1 MIGKAWRAA
10 RSVVPPGHLDAAGCN
25 VPGDRVF
32 DAVAGHLRLERE
44 RGGYAAEP
52 DLTGPKSALATLI
65 GASGSVGAIGEGFAA
80 GPVGAGGEGCAVGAV
95 GAGGASPGDV
105 AFVESGTAAM
115 AALLGGWRLPPG
127 SRVGFARTEYG
138 STLMLLRRL
147 AAGRSWTLVELPV
160 DADSRLDLDGLDA
173 ALATGLDLVTLVH
186 IASHR
191 GVVQPA
197 REAGALCRAAGVPL
211 VLDACQSFGHT
222 DVSGVGATAYV
233 GTSRKWLAGPRG
245 VGFLIVPG
253 LATEMDAAAPALGG
267 HAWAA
272 DGSPEPL
279 PGAIRYEGSEG
290 AIASRVGLGV
300 AVREY
305 QELGPA
311 DLHEHVAELGRTTRH
326 LLHGAGGWQVAEPLD
341 EPSAIV
347 TLRPPAGDSVEA
359 ARARAAAAGLL
370 VGAAPVARAPLDLRE
385 PVLRVSPAPGTEAET
400 LHTLARVLSAPY
412 GPTRP
417 PAC

>member
-1 MIGKAWRAA
+1 MIGQAVIGQAWRAA

-32 DAVAGHLRLERE
+32 DAVVGHLRLERE

-52 DLTGPKSALATLI
+52 DLTGAKSSLTTLI
-65 GASGSVGAIGEGFAA
+65 GAD
-80 GPVGAGGEGCAVGAV
+80 
-95 GAGGASPGDV
+95 GASPGDV

-147 AAGRSWTLVELPV
+147 AAARSWTLVELPV
-160 DADSRLDLDGLDA
+160 DAGSRLDLDGLGS
-173 ALATGLDLVTLVH
+173 ALAAGLDLVTLVH

-222 DVSGVGATAYV
+222 DVSGVGAAAYV

-245 VGFLIVPG
+245 AGFLIVPG
-253 LATEMDAAAPALGG
+253 LTTGTAPGPGTGSAPSPTWRPTTGMDAAAPALGG
-267 HAWAA
+267 HTWGT
-272 DGSPEPL
+272 DDLPEPL
-279 PGAIRYEGSEG
+279 PGAIRYESSEG
-290 AIASRVGLGV
+290 AIASRAGLGA

-311 DLHEHVAELGRTTRH
+311 DLHEHMADLGRTARH
-326 LLHGAGGWQVAEPLD
+326 LLHGAGGWQVGEPLD

-347 TLRPPAGDSVEA
+347 TLRPPAGDSVED
-359 ARARAAAAGLL
+359 ARARAAEAGLL

-385 PVLRVSPAPGTEAET
+385 PVLRVSPAPGTEPET
-400 LHTLARVLSAPY
+400 LHTVAQVLSTPH
-412 GPTRP
+412 RR
-417 PAC
+417 

>member
-25 VPGDRVF
+25 VPSDRVL
-32 DAVAGHLRLERE
+32 DTVVERLRRERE
-44 RGGYAAEP
+44 HGGYAAEP
-52 DLTGPKSALATLI
+52 GLTDARSALAALL
-65 GASGSVGAIGEGFAA
+65 APA
-80 GPVGAGGEGCAVGAV
+80 GV
-95 GAGGASPGDV
+95 SPGDV

-115 AALLGGWRLPPG
+115 AALLGGLRLPPG

-147 AAGRSWTLVELPV
+147 AADRSWTLVELPV
-160 DADSRLDLDGLDA
+160 DAGSRLDLDGLA
-173 ALATGLDLVTLVH
+173 SALAGGLDLVTLVH

-222 DVSGVGATAYV
+222 DVGGVGATAYV

-245 VGFLIVPG
+245 TGFLIVPG
-253 LATEMDAAAPALGG
+253 LTTGTAPGPPWGPPAGMDAAAPALGG
-267 HAWAA
+267 HVWGT
-272 DGSPEPL
+272 DDLPEPL
-279 PGAIRYEGSEG
+279 PGAIRYESSEG
-290 AIASRVGLGV
+290 AIASRAGLGA

-311 DLHEHVAELGRTTRH
+311 DLHEHGAELGRTARH
-326 LLHGAGGWQVAEPLD
+326 LLHGAGGWHVAEPLD

-347 TLRPPAGDSVEA
+347 TLRPPPGDSVEA
-359 ARARAAAAGLL
+359 ARARAAEAGLL

-385 PVLRVSPAPGTEAET
+385 PVLRVSPAPGTEPET
-400 LHTLARVLSAPY
+400 LHTLARILSTPHRRSR
-412 GPTRP
+412 PTSEQ
-417 PAC
+417 

>member
-1 MIGKAWRAA
+1 MIGKTWRAA

-25 VPGDRVF
+25 VPSDQVF
-32 DAVAGHLRLERE
+32 DAVVGHLRLERG
-44 RGGYAAEP
+44 RGGYAAAP
-52 DLTGPKSALATLI
+52 DLTEAKASLTTLITADGQTSSVGSLI
-65 GASGSVGAIGEGFAA
+65 GADGR
-80 GPVGAGGEGCAVGAV
+80 GGGD
-95 GAGGASPGDV
+95 GASPGDV

-160 DADSRLDLDGLDA
+160 DADSRLDLDGLGS
-173 ALATGLDLVTLVH
+173 ALAAGLDLVTLVH

-222 DVSGVGATAYV
+222 DVSGAGATAYV

-245 VGFLIVPG
+245 AGFLIVPG
-253 LATEMDAAAPALGG
+253 LAAGMDAAAPALGG
-267 HAWAA
+267 HVWA
-272 DGSPEPL
+272 DDVPEPL
-279 PGAIRYEGSEG
+279 PGAIRYESSEG

-305 QELGPA
+305 QDLGPA
-311 DLHEHVAELGRTTRH
+311 DLHEHMADLGRTARH

-359 ARARAAAAGLL
+359 ARARAAGAGLL

-385 PVLRVSPAPGTEAET
+385 PVLRVSPAPGTEPET
-400 LHTLARVLSAPY
+400 LRTLARVLSAP
-412 GPTRP
+412 
-417 PAC
+417 